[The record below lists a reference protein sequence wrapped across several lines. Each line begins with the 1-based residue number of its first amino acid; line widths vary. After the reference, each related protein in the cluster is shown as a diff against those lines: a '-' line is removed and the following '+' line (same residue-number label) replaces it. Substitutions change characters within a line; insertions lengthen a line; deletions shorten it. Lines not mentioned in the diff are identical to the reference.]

1 MTHVAAPWLAPD
13 SVAQSRAVI
22 VSMGRMGVARETERL
37 SSVGLGSCVAVIVF
51 APKQRLAALAHCML
65 PDRSDN
71 DDIPAKFADSAVP
84 ALLGLLHDA
93 GGTAPYAAAIVG
105 GASMFPALPSEFVR
119 DIAGSNVDAARKALA
134 DASIPLRVEDVGGH
148 IGRSVFVDPST
159 QRIMVRTLRD
169 GERWL

>member
-1 MTHVAAPWLAPD
+1 MTHVAAPRVAPD
-13 SVAQSRAVI
+13 SVAHSRTVI
-22 VSMGRMGVARETERL
+22 VSMGCMGVARGTERL

-51 APKQRLAALAHCML
+51 APKQRVAALAHCML
-65 PDRSDN
+65 PHRRDD
-71 DDIPAKFADSAVP
+71 DDILGKYADSAVP
-84 ALLGLLHDA
+84 ALLELLHVT

-119 DIAGSNVDAARKALA
+119 DIAGSNVAAARKALA